1 MLIMKMVFSFFV
13 PLFLLKKIPK
23 MNHSF
28 SQLFYLKGKHFEK
41 DVKVPI
47 YLRLTVNGQRNELSI
62 SRKIEPEKWNAR
74 TGKMRGT
81 NLEANE
87 LNSYLDAVRNKINK
101 IHGRLV
107 DEGRPFNSSDI
118 KNLYLGKGEKT
129 KMLVQLF
136 EEHNQQ
142 MEKLVGVEFA
152 LGTWKRYHTTKKHVH
167 EFLKTEYSQSDIP
180 VRDVNLKFIKGFEY
194 FLKVTKAC
202 NHNSALKYVNNFKKI
217 IRMAVANDWISKDP
231 FYNYKVQFKIVERD
245 FLSKE
250 ELQGLQEKEIDGDR
264 LNIVRDMF
272 VFCCYTGLAYVDV
285 QKLNQDNI
293 VRHIDGSL
301 WIQAERTKT
310 KSKLDIPLLLTAEGI
325 LDKYKDH
332 PRVINEECVLPVLS
346 NQKSNAYLKEIADLC
361 GIKKNLT
368 THLARHTF
376 ATTITLSNGVPIE
389 TVGKM
394 LGHKNLRTTQHY
406 AKIISKKVAYDM
418 DILKEKLLDMDTKRT
433 KKLNKS

>member
-1 MLIMKMVFSFFV
+1 MS
-13 PLFLLKKIPK
+13 
-23 MNHSF
+23 HSF

-47 YLRLTVNGQRNELSI
+47 YLRLTVNGQRSELSI
-62 SRKIEPEKWNAR
+62 SRKVDPEKWNTR

-101 IHGRLV
+101 IHARLV

-118 KNLYLGKGEKT
+118 KNLYVGKGEKI

-136 EEHNQQ
+136 EEHNLQ

-152 LGTWKRYHTTKKHVH
+152 LGTWKRYHTTKKHVK
-167 EFLKTEYSQSDIP
+167 EFLRTEYRKDDVP
-180 VRDVNLKFIKGFEY
+180 VRDVNLRFIKGFEY
-194 FLKVTKAC
+194 FLKITKAC

-231 FYNYKVQFKIVERD
+231 FYNYKVQFKTVERD

-250 ELQGLQEKEIDGDR
+250 ELQDLKEKEIDGDR
-264 LNIVRDMF
+264 LNVVRDMF
-272 VFCCYTGLAYVDV
+272 VFCCYTGLSYIDV

-310 KSKLDIPLLLTAEGI
+310 KSKLGIPILLTAEAI
-325 LDKYKDH
+325 LEKYKDH
-332 PRVINEECVLPVLS
+332 PKVVNGKCVLPVLS
-346 NQKSNAYLKEIADLC
+346 NQKSNAYLKEIANLC

-376 ATTITLSNGVPIE
+376 ATTVTLSNGVPIE

-406 AKIISKKVAYDM
+406 AKIISKKVEYDM
-418 DILKEKLLDMDTKRT
+418 GILKEKLADIDNKRI
-433 KKLNKS
+433 KKTVES

>member
-1 MLIMKMVFSFFV
+1 
-13 PLFLLKKIPK
+13 

-81 NLEANE
+81 SLETNE
-87 LNSYLDAVRNKINK
+87 LNSYLDVVRHKINK

-107 DEGRPFNSSDI
+107 DEDRPFNSSDV

-142 MEKLVGVEFA
+142 MEKMIGLEFA
-152 LGTWKRYHTTKKHVH
+152 IGTWKRYNTTKKHVQ
-167 EFLKTEYSQSDIP
+167 EFLKTVYGKDDVPI
-180 VRDVNLKFIKGFEY
+180 RDVNLKFIKGFEY
-194 FLKVTKAC
+194 FLKITKAC

-272 VFCCYTGLAYVDV
+272 VFCCYTGLSYVDV
-285 QKLNQDNI
+285 QKLHRDNI

-325 LDKYKDH
+325 LDKYKDR
-332 PRVINEECVLPVLS
+332 PRVINGECVLPVLS

-376 ATTITLSNGVPIE
+376 ATTVTLSNGVPIE